1 MSAIQQ
7 TFAVIIPF
15 YQRNPGLLLA
25 AVRSA
30 LAQQSVETKVIVV
43 DDSSPQPAEAELAAL
58 CEPDR
63 ARVTIIRQPNAGPG
77 AARNRGLDAVAAWV
91 ELVAF
96 LDSDDQWTPDHLAN
110 AQAAFAVGADVYFC
124 DYVPLGSDAST
135 FLQCGLGPD
144 TGEPLGT
151 GNDLYQYVP
160 DLFGALLRRSPV
172 GTSTVVFRRSIAPD
186 LRFRT
191 DFSYAEDVFFWMHL
205 ARRARMIAFSTRC
218 EAVYGAG
225 VNIAAGA
232 AWGSPQH
239 LRRTWWDYAFHQA
252 VIKDFP
258 LTAEQARWN
267 DAWMDELARTF
278 AASFLHLLRRR
289 GEIDWSIVRRFVA
302 ARPWLPL
309 QAALLPVTSRSRS

>member
-1 MSAIQQ
+1 MHQ

-30 LAQQSVETKVIVV
+30 LSQRSVKAHVIVV
-43 DDSSPQPAEAELAAL
+43 DDSSPQPADAELATL
-58 CEPDR
+58 SVSDR

-77 AARNRGLDAVAAWV
+77 AARNRGLDAVGADI
-91 ELVAF
+91 ELIAF
-96 LDSDDQWTPDHLAN
+96 LDSDDQWTADHLAN
-110 AQAAFAVGADVYFC
+110 ALSAFAAGADVYFC
-124 DYVPLGSDAST
+124 DYVPLGSETST
-135 FLQCGLGPD
+135 FRQCGLGPD
-144 TGEPLGT
+144 QGEPLGT
-151 GNDLYQYVP
+151 ELYRYAD
-160 DLFGALLRRSPV
+160 DLFDALLLRSPV
-172 GTSTVVFRRSIAPD
+172 GTSTVAFRRSIAAD

-191 DFSYAEDVFFWMHL
+191 DFSYAEDVLFWMHL
-205 ARRARMIAFSTRC
+205 ARRARTIAFSTRC

-252 VIKDFP
+252 VTKDFA

-267 DAWMDELARTF
+267 NAWMDELARTF

-289 GEIDWSIVRRFVA
+289 GQIDWSVVRRFVA

-309 QAALLPVTSRSRS
+309 QAALLPVTSRMRS